1 MGAMHE
7 LLARSRW
14 EGAGLHDIVTTA
26 LAEYGGLQRKK
37 VAIKGPKLMLK
48 PGMAASFGL
57 VLHELATNAAKY
69 GALSSAKGRIE
80 VSWSLEGANPSDVLS
95 LRWRE
100 RDGPKI
106 GDVPKEGFGIT
117 FVKRSIEYELD
128 GETSIAFTP
137 DGIDVAV
144 KIPLGKDEAP
154 DPTEA

>member
-1 MGAMHE
+1 M
-7 LLARSRW
+7 
-14 EGAGLHDIVTTA
+14 
-26 LAEYGGLQRKK
+26 
-37 VAIKGPKLMLK
+37 
-48 PGMAASFGL
+48 
-57 VLHELATNAAKY
+57 
-69 GALSSAKGRIE
+69 
-80 VSWSLEGANPSDVLS
+80 SWSLEGANPSDVLS